1 MRAISVTLAVAV
13 ACAAIGF
20 FIAQPLQLLPGERNR
35 VGTLLAFIQPPRNST
50 SFQIRIAADGHQR
63 ANSTVEVHC
72 TPHAPGAIPGRSCSP
87 AVHVHADQ
95 AEYLEVKKGAFGFH
109 VDSEDRAT
117 LHPGDPPITVL
128 AGVPHYFW
136 NTKPDEEGVLLAAFE
151 GVGNV
156 NMVFGDAIEIRT
168 VATV

>member
-1 MRAISVTLAVAV
+1 MTASSVTLGAAF
-13 ACAAIGF
+13 AFAAIGF
-20 FIAQPLQLLPGERNR
+20 FIAQPLQLLPGERNHFR
-35 VGTLLAFIQPPRNST
+35 TMLAFIKPPINST
-50 SFQIRIAADGHQR
+50 NFQIRIAADGRQR

-87 AVHVHADQ
+87 ALHVHADQ
-95 AEYLEVKKGAFGFH
+95 AEYFETQKGAFGLH
-109 VDSEDRAT
+109 IDNEDRAT

-136 NTKPDEEGVLLAAFE
+136 NTKPDEEGILIAAFE